1 MRATRNLLLR
11 ALREQSSGKRK
22 CSAPHLGV
30 AIIGAGRI
38 GGLRAQL
45 AARHPA
51 VRYLAV
57 ADVDLGKAQK
67 LGAGIGAQLVT
78 GDSIEAISNPAV
90 NAVIVSTSEHE
101 HVAPVIAALKLGKA
115 VLVEKPI
122 ALSLDDADAIM
133 TALEQSTAGLH
144 VGYSRRF
151 KRRYLLAKEQI
162 LRGRLGDIVGMSAR
176 LYNSRAQV
184 FQMLDRHA
192 GATPVVDSLT
202 YTSTS
207 WDGTCRTIQS
217 RKYGHA
223 ARAACIRDAGYDCDD
238 VTYAVLTLADGALV
252 NLSVSFALPE
262 KYPSLGYCGRIELL
276 GTQGVHI
283 IDDDHLEQLL
293 YTDRGIPHIYIPDH
307 TVNMAFLGS
316 SAPGDWAVGDFWG
329 PLANETRS
337 WLDHLATGREC
348 ALATARE
355 ARDNLQITLAI
366 EEAVR
371 SHKSVHL
378 TRKER

>member
-1 MRATRNLLLR
+1 MQRT
-11 ALREQSSGKRK
+11 Q
-22 CSAPHLGV
+22 LGV

-78 GDSIEAISNPAV
+78 GDSIEAISNAAV

-122 ALSLDDADAIM
+122 ALSLDDADVIM

-202 YTSTS
+202 YYIDLMG
-207 WDGTCRTIQS
+207 WYLPDNPVAEIW
-217 RKYGHA
+217 
-223 ARAACIRDAGYDCDD
+223 ARGKGGVIREAGYDCDD

-371 SHKSVHL
+371 SHKCVHL